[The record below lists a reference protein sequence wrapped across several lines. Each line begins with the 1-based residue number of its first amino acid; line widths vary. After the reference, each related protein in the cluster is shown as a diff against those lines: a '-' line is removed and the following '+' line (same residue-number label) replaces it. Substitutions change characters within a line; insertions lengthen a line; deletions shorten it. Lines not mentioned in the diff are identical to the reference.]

1 MGLNE
6 NMPSNLQTFDDLKI
20 LKKYF
25 WRHYAIV
32 CLKKCLKNLTVGFWA
47 DVKYDF
53 TRNFHVDIFY
63 LPWPDDLP
71 GPPPTLKTIKKF
83 MWNHFLH
90 RLKNLLLSIWQILFQ
105 GLNVKKT
112 RINLEYEFKEEI
124 GKGSYSV
131 CRRCIHRSSKVEF
144 AVKVSLWLSSLPWVV
159 WPEFPQLW
167 KFWKFDPWYLVIK
180 IQ

>member
-1 MGLNE
+1 MFKKLN
-6 NMPSNLQTFDDLKI
+6 SRFLSRCKI
-20 LKKYF
+20 
-25 WRHYAIV
+25 W
-32 CLKKCLKNLTVGFWA
+32 
-47 DVKYDF
+47 
-53 TRNFHVDIFY
+53 FH
-63 LPWPDDLP
+63 
-71 GPPPTLKTIKKF
+71 KKF
-83 MWNHFLH
+83 SCWYFLPTMTRWPPRTSPNFKDNKKNSCETIFLH